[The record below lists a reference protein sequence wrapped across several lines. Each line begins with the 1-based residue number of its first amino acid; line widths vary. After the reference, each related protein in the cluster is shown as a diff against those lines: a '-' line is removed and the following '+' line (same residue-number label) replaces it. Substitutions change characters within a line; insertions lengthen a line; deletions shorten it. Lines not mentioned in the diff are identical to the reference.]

1 MGGTLKV
8 STESIIELLNDDLNM
23 GAGEVSKDTALFSS
37 GLLDSFSMV
46 TLVVALEKKFG
57 IKVRATDLTL
67 ENFDNPVRIA
77 AFLERL

>member
-1 MGGTLKV
+1 MKV
-8 STESIIELLNDDLNM
+8 STENIIELLNDDLNL
-23 GAGEVSKDTALFSS
+23 GAGEVSNDTVLFSS
-37 GLLDSFSMV
+37 GLLDSFSMI

-77 AFLERL
+77 EFLERL

>member
-1 MGGTLKV
+1 
-8 STESIIELLNDDLNM
+8 
-23 GAGEVSKDTALFSS
+23 
-37 GLLDSFSMV
+37 MV

-77 AFLERL
+77 EFLERL

>member
-1 MGGTLKV
+1 MQI
-8 STESIIELLNDDLNM
+8 SPENIIQLLVDELNL
-23 GAGEVSKDTALFSS
+23 GVGEVSKDTALFSS

-77 AFLERL
+77 EYLERL

>member
-1 MGGTLKV
+1 MQI
-8 STESIIELLNDDLNM
+8 STENIIQLLVDELNL
-23 GAGEVSKDTALFSS
+23 GTGEVSKDTALFSS

-77 AFLERL
+77 EYLERL

>member
-1 MGGTLKV
+1 MQISL
-8 STESIIELLNDDLNM
+8 ENIIQLLVDELNL
-23 GAGEVSKDTALFSS
+23 GVGEVSKDTALFSS

-77 AFLERL
+77 EYLERL

>member
-1 MGGTLKV
+1 MQT
-8 STESIIELLNDDLNM
+8 SPENIIQLLVDELNL
-23 GAGEVSKDTALFSS
+23 GVGEVSKDTALFSS

-77 AFLERL
+77 EYLERL